1 MMDPKYQKMMEE
13 GEAAVDIHEV
23 EQLHQHHSLPAS
35 YAKSLVI
42 SCVVSTCCCWLLGGI
57 AFILAV
63 FGQKSAFAGDIQEA
77 RRLKR
82 ASYIV
87 SAIGFVTG
95 LIILI
100 VLTVHMISFVKE
112 LSRFDPRLLP
122 PTFTLSPP

>member
-1 MMDPKYQKMMEE
+1 
-13 GEAAVDIHEV
+13 
-23 EQLHQHHSLPAS
+23 
-35 YAKSLVI
+35 
-42 SCVVSTCCCWLLGGI
+42 VSTCCCWLLGGI

-63 FGQKSAFAGDIQEA
+63 FGQKSAFAGDIPEA

-95 LIILI
+95 LILLI
-100 VLTVHMISFVKE
+100 VLTVQMISFMKE
-112 LSRFDPRLLP
+112 LNHFDPHLLP